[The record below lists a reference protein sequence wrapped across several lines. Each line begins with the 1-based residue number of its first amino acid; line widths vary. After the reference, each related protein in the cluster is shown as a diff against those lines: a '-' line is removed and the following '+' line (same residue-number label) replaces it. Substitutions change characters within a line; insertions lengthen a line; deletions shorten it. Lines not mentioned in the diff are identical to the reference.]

1 MLLCKRRRKA
11 QRGHAISSRSL
22 MNLRSMVRAPTCL
35 PQALL
40 NLELQRLPPT
50 DNLMPLIPPT
60 SRECTLSRSYIVMR
74 STLCSLELGR
84 REMCGRWTLQMEKTF
99 LFFGQFIFDT
109 VYGDFHGWES
119 YLSLRWGSCYKKGSL
134 SSVHLGCSNGE
145 TFPKW
150 EPVDSCHF
158 I

>member
-11 QRGHAISSRSL
+11 Q

-50 DNLMPLIPPT
+50 DSLIPLIPPT

-84 REMCGRWTLQMEKTF
+84 REMCGCWTLQMGKTF
-99 LFFGQFIFDT
+99 CSSGSLYLIQYMET
-109 VYGDFHGWES
+109 STS

-150 EPVDSCHF
+150 EPVNSCHF